1 MRLIWTK
8 YCFDIND
15 KYIIIIPRRSLVS
28 KLYHMHYFFFVLQF
42 LNIVTYSFDK
52 ISTKEKV
59 VQWPFPYSY
68 VESIVP

>member
-1 MRLIWTK
+1 MRLICTR
-8 YCFDIND
+8 YHFDVHDTFDDEYLLFI
-15 KYIIIIPRRSLVS
+15 S
-28 KLYHMHYFFFVLQF
+28 KLYHMHNFCFELQF